1 MLQPTHEIVLP
12 CLCVF
17 CEELIKMSIQQLP
30 TFVLQHLESIK
41 KELKD
46 VANELSDSPLQGRL
60 LKLSDRVETLVV
72 ETFSKGQTSNTT
84 QKHEDLQGKDEP
96 TSAGTEE
103 KVDSSEREQKPPD
116 VFLTSPGN
124 SNTKFG
130 EPSKIKNVKRNRH
143 ERGASRHQRVWSRN
157 SIADFEDPSAPNI
170 MKELKHIA
178 PDTTSSE
185 DEEGNEE
192 NRDSELK
199 DEEEVGNP
207 VKVSATVGSEFHHEE
222 NISLKGVKDVTSE
235 EPVVFLAS
243 DRVGISKEHLRN
255 MSFGGVMQV
264 VGTTNDEE
272 MKVAK
277 QIQEIIGGSKEDLGD
292 LARKLLQVKSSKID
306 LVKSTA
312 EEITRLRDIIK
323 TLASQL
329 RELRVEYN
337 KLLNPSFGGQIFG
350 AVASL
355 FYTRSQ

>member
-1 MLQPTHEIVLP
+1 
-12 CLCVF
+12 
-17 CEELIKMSIQQLP
+17 MSVQQLP

-41 KELKD
+41 KELND

-60 LKLSDRVETLVV
+60 LKISDRVETLVL
-72 ETFSKGQTSNTT
+72 ETFSKGRTMNTT
-84 QKHEDLQGKDEP
+84 QKHEDSQAKDEP
-96 TSAGTEE
+96 TSAAAEE
-103 KVDSSEREQKPPD
+103 KVDSSEKEQKPPD
-116 VFLTSPGN
+116 VFLTSPGATN
-124 SNTKFG
+124 SAKF
-130 EPSKIKNVKRNRH
+130 ETSSKIKNVKRNRH
-143 ERGASRHQRVWSRN
+143 ERGASRHQRVWSRS

-170 MKELKHIA
+170 IKELKTLH
-178 PDTTSSE
+178 PDTSSE
-185 DEEGNEE
+185 EDGGNEE
-192 NRDSELK
+192 NRDSEFK
-199 DEEEVGNP
+199 DEEDVGNP
-207 VKVSATVGSEFHHEE
+207 VKVSVTVGSDFHHEE
-222 NISLKGVKDVTSE
+222 NISLQGVKDVTATE
-235 EPVVFLAS
+235 EPVVFPAPEK
-243 DRVGISKEHLRN
+243 VGFTKEHLRN

-264 VGTTNDEE
+264 VGNSNDEE

>member
-1 MLQPTHEIVLP
+1 
-12 CLCVF
+12 
-17 CEELIKMSIQQLP
+17 MSVQQLP

-41 KELKD
+41 KELND

-60 LKLSDRVETLVV
+60 LKISDRVETLVL
-72 ETFSKGQTSNTT
+72 ETFSKGQTMNTT
-84 QKHEDLQGKDEP
+84 QKHEDSQGKEEP
-96 TSAGTEE
+96 TSAGAEE
-103 KVDSSEREQKPPD
+103 KVDSSEKEQKPPD
-116 VFLTSPGN
+116 VFLTSPGALG
-124 SNTKFG
+124 SAKF
-130 EPSKIKNVKRNRH
+130 ETSKSKIKNVKRNRH

-157 SIADFEDPSAPNI
+157 SLADFEDPSAPNI
-170 MKELKHIA
+170 MKELKLHA
-178 PDTTSSE
+178 DSSSE
-185 DEEGNEE
+185 EDVGDEE
-192 NRDSELK
+192 NRESELK
-199 DEEEVGNP
+199 DEEDVGNP
-207 VKVSATVGSEFHHEE
+207 VTVSVTVGSDFRHEE
-222 NISLKGVKDVTSE
+222 NISLKGVKDVTTTE
-235 EPVVFLAS
+235 EPVVFPAPEK
-243 DRVGISKEHLRN
+243 VGFTKEHLRN

-264 VGTTNDEE
+264 VGNSNDEE

-329 RELRVEYN
+329 RELRIEYN

>member
-1 MLQPTHEIVLP
+1 
-12 CLCVF
+12 
-17 CEELIKMSIQQLP
+17 MSIQQLP

-41 KELKD
+41 KELND

-60 LKLSDRVETLVV
+60 LKISDRVETLVL
-72 ETFSKGQTSNTT
+72 ETFSKGQTMNTT
-84 QKHEDLQGKDEP
+84 QKHEDSQPKDEP
-96 TSAGTEE
+96 TSAEAEE
-103 KVDSSEREQKPPD
+103 KVDSSEKEQKPAD
-116 VFLTSPGN
+116 VFLTSPGAT
-124 SNTKFG
+124 SSAKF
-130 EPSKIKNVKRNRH
+130 ETSSKIKNVKRNRH
-143 ERGASRHQRVWSRN
+143 ERGASRHQRVWSRS

-170 MKELKHIA
+170 MKELKSLHA
-178 PDTTSSE
+178 EDSSSE
-185 DEEGNEE
+185 EDGGNEE
-192 NRDSELK
+192 NIESELK

-207 VKVSATVGSEFHHEE
+207 VKVSVTVGSDFHHEE
-222 NISLKGVKDVTSE
+222 NISLQGVKDVTATE
-235 EPVVFLAS
+235 EPVVFPAPEK
-243 DRVGISKEHLRN
+243 VGFTKEHLRN

-264 VGTTNDEE
+264 VGNSNDEE

>member
-1 MLQPTHEIVLP
+1 
-12 CLCVF
+12 
-17 CEELIKMSIQQLP
+17 MSIQQLP

-41 KELKD
+41 KELSD

-60 LKLSDRVETLVV
+60 LKISDRVETLVL
-72 ETFSKGQTSNTT
+72 ETFAKGQTMDTT
-84 QKHEDLQGKDEP
+84 QKHEDSQPKDEP
-96 TSAGTEE
+96 TSTGAEE
-103 KVDSSEREQKPPD
+103 KVDSSEKEQKPAD
-116 VFLTSPGN
+116 VFLTSPGAT
-124 SNTKFG
+124 SSAKF
-130 EPSKIKNVKRNRH
+130 ETSSKIKNVKRNRH
-143 ERGASRHQRVWSRN
+143 ERGASRHQRVWSRS

-170 MKELKHIA
+170 MKELKTLHA
-178 PDTTSSE
+178 DTSSE
-185 DEEGNEE
+185 EDGENEE
-192 NRDSELK
+192 NHESEFK
-199 DEEEVGNP
+199 DEEEIGNP
-207 VKVSATVGSEFHHEE
+207 VKVSVTVGSDFHHEE
-222 NISLKGVKDVTSE
+222 NISLLGVKDVTATE
-235 EPVVFLAS
+235 EPVVFPAPEK
-243 DRVGISKEHLRN
+243 VGFTKEHLRN

-264 VGTTNDEE
+264 VGNSNDEE